1 MPTPQ
6 QPCPGVYPPP
16 HQATVQLSY
25 PPNPGFAGNINT
37 PGMSQ
42 FPPYPTS
49 NTPLYPPSNNVPY
62 PAYPPT
68 SQPPYPNPM
77 YPSFGQSS
85 CPYPSSEFGLT
96 ASAPT
101 SFAPQPYS
109 PVASA
114 CVSTGGAGPPS
125 MNLGDH
131 SLNRAGSKVTHTV
144 HSTHTKVRRMN

>member
-6 QPCPGVYPPP
+6 QPYPGVYPPP

-25 PPNPGFAGNINT
+25 PPNPGFAGHINT

-49 NTPLYPPSNNVPY
+49 NMPSYPPSNNPPY
-62 PAYPPT
+62 PGYPPT

-85 CPYPSSEFGLT
+85 SPYPTFP
-96 ASAPT
+96 APAPA
-101 SFAPQPYS
+101 SFAPQPQPYS
-109 PVASA
+109 PVAPG
-114 CVSTGGAGPPS
+114 CVSTDGAGPPS

-131 SLNRAGSKVTHTV
+131 SLDRDDSNVRHTV
-144 HSTHTKVRRMN
+144 DSTHTEVRRMN